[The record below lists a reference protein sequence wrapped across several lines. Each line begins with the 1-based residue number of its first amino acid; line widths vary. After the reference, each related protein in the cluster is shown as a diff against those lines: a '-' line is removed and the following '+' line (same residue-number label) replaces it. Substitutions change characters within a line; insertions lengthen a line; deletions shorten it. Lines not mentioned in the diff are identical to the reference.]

1 MVKIGYFLVG
11 SWERVVYYQM
21 DPGRVPDLRD
31 AHLAEHL
38 DSERPSTILGHGHI
52 GRQNRDF
59 SWMMYLLAAF
69 GSNADD
75 LLGKSQR
82 IIVQDILVHRGSRE
96 RKIPAVIK
104 DEI

>member
-1 MVKIGYFLVG
+1 MN
-11 SWERVVYYQM
+11 S
-21 DPGRVPDLRD
+21 GRVPDLRH

-82 IIVQDILVHRGSRE
+82 IIVQDILVQRDSRE